1 MHRIATALSVVLLV
15 ALFIGC
21 SKSPSKPAMGQVIM
35 HMTDAPAA
43 FDAVNI
49 VVDQV
54 AIHASGGE
62 GDGGEPGDS
71 LETGEPEDSTDTHE
85 ADDDS
90 TETHRS
96 DGDSTET
103 HGSDGDSSGVH
114 SAGWEVLSHD
124 TMTIDLLAL
133 RNGTTTQIGI
143 GMVPAGHY
151 TQVRL
156 RLGHGSN
163 VVVDGV
169 AHALTVPSG
178 LQSGLK
184 LIGPFDVP
192 AGGTVQVTLDFNAAQ
207 SVVLQSD
214 GTYR

>member
-1 MHRIATALSVVLLV
+1 MHRIATALGIVLLV
-15 ALFIGC
+15 ALFFGC
-21 SKSPSKPAMGQVIM
+21 SKSPSKPAMGQVIV

-54 AIHASGGE
+54 AIHASNGS
-62 GDGGEPGDS
+62 GDDGEPGDS
-71 LETGEPEDSTDTHE
+71 LEVGEPEDSTDTHE

-90 TETHRS
+90 TETHES
-96 DGDSTET
+96 D
-103 HGSDGDSSGVH
+103 HDSSDVH
-114 SAGWEVLSHD
+114 QAGWEVLSHD
-124 TMTIDLLAL
+124 TQTIDLLAL
-133 RNGTTTQIGI
+133 RNGTTTQIGV

-156 RLGHGSN
+156 RLGAGSN

-169 AHALTVPSG
+169 AHPLTIPSG
-178 LQSGLK
+178 MQSGLK
-184 LIGPFDVP
+184 LIGPFSVS
-192 AGGTVQVTLDFNAAQ
+192 AGGTTQLTLDFIADQ

-214 GTYR
+214 GTYRLQPTIKMVR